1 MGQPRVKHDKLA
13 RSLGD
18 LGYVLPYMGNQDYK
32 RAVMLCHKYLMTLK
46 TAHPKSRLSIPYVS
60 GVYVRC
66 PSINY
71 FGGSFCIIPPFPPN
85 KKNELGM
92 VNEMLMMFMLG
103 LPH

>member
-1 MGQPRVKHDKLA
+1 MGQSRVKHDKLA

-18 LGYVLPYMGNQDYK
+18 LGYVNQDYK
-32 RAVMLCHKYLMTLK
+32 WAVMLCHKYLMTLK
-46 TAHPKSRLSIPYVS
+46 TAHPKSRLSIPYIS
-60 GVYVRC
+60 GVVRC

-71 FGGSFCIIPPFPPN
+71 FGGSFCIIPPFPP

-92 VNEMLMMFMLG
+92 FNEMLMMFMLG